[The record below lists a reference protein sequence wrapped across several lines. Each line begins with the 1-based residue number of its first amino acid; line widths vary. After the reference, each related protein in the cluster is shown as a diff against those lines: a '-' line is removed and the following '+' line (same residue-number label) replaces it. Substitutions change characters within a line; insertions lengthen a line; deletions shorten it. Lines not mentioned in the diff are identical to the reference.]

1 MSGLLHKTLIST
13 SFIGITV
20 LATSPAAAFTLQ
32 SPSLSGPALLYEQVG
47 SSTKLDETGTADL
60 ATLLQGDI
68 NAPGGN
74 IELSGMLGNVSA
86 ANFGSP
92 TTLSGTLDGEVIT
105 VSSLTMLDW
114 LNPYGGYSSFGQ
126 KWLLDA
132 WTDSGVSH
140 LVSEHIEGLS
150 PNTDL
155 NTLSDDDWRNLVTG
169 FVGLAQESGARR
181 FSDPNINY
189 VNLEDD
195 GTVSIGLAAHLEHE
209 SGIQLSEVVKV
220 VYGGETHFLYEVGPA
235 LASGLVHSKE
245 EDKEHGDGVSHTGLY
260 NLTIPGE
267 PVTDIPEPSTM
278 LGLLAIG
285 GLFGLTKRNKSN
297 A

>member
-74 IELSGMLGNVSA
+74 IELSGMLGSA
-86 ANFGSP
+86 NAASTSQA
-92 TTLSGTLDGEVIT
+92 TTLSGFINGQQIS
-105 VSSLTMLDW
+105 VSSLTRSDW
-114 LNPYGGYSSFGQ
+114 LYTTYQGYNSFAEKWFSEAWNHSDTGLQSWFATKGATNYNSAFSFFLGGG
-126 KWLLDA
+126 
-132 WTDSGVSH
+132 
-140 LVSEHIEGLS
+140 
-150 PNTDL
+150 
-155 NTLSDDDWRNLVTG
+155 
-169 FVGLAQESGARR
+169 GLAR
-181 FSDPNINY
+181 FSDPNVNY
-189 VNLEDD
+189 VNQNSNGDI
-195 GTVSIGLAAHLEHE
+195 SIGLAGHLNHY
-209 SGIQLSEVVKV
+209 SGLKLSEVVKV
-220 VYGGETHFLYEVGPA
+220 NYGGETHFLYGFGQA
-235 LASGLVHSKE
+235 LASGLDNNK
-245 EDKEHGDGVSHTGLY
+245 GDGADGESHNGLY
-260 NLTIPGE
+260 NFTIPGE